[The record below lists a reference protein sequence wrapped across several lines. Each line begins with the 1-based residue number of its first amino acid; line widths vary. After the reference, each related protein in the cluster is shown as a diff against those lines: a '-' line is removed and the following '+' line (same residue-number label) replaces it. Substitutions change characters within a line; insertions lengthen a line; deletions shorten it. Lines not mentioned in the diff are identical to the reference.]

1 MLRDTCV
8 TVDQQNELP
17 YAHIAAGQECL
28 LWGLRQRPQAY
39 LLQCLIVIEALLLQ
53 GCTIFTLC
61 FSYLCISH
69 NALVACSHLPSAC
82 ARAGGLLAA
91 SSSALAGL

>member
-8 TVDQQNELP
+8 TIDQQDEVP
-17 YAHIAAGQECL
+17 YAHIAAGHECL

-69 NALVACSHLPSAC
+69 NALLACSHRQPKSWHP
-82 ARAGGLLAA
+82 
-91 SSSALAGL
+91 